1 MAKYHIKT
9 GDEVQVIAGKD
20 KGKTGKVLQIFT
32 EKDRIVVEGINLMKK
47 HMRARGS
54 DQKGQILELSAPM
67 HISNVMLIDP
77 STKKPTR
84 VKMEVKEG
92 KKVRVAKKTGTI
104 L

>member
-1 MAKYHIKT
+1 M
-9 GDEVQVIAGKD
+9 IAGKD